1 VPRRRDNARLANAY
15 SQHVQAG
22 HEHGAEGQFCILV
35 AASDRAKDIFE
46 ITFQNTETI
55 WRDCN
60 WPRYV
65 GFTSKHP
72 DIFGF
77 KSLAAKADSEWRG
90 RLGDYLDSLP
100 DNIRYVMLI
109 VEDFLFTSPVNGS
122 ELNAIADYIV
132 RNDLAYVRLTP
143 VYRNWFGLILEY
155 FRRMI
160 DKRPLRPLAFSEPY
174 YSSLETAIW
183 KRDYLRSLIRHP
195 GTIWE
200 FEHTVSTE
208 RHYAV
213 WHRAVEYR
221 ALVGRGKWYRQA
233 PRLLAQQG
241 LSLGNSRREHQ
252 TLKFELRRIR
262 ERVVFWMIGYLS
274 FRVRRRFNRLPR
286 S

>member
-1 VPRRRDNARLANAY
+1 VPLQRTNARFSNAY
-15 SQHVQAG
+15 SQQVEADD
-22 HEHGAEGQFCILV
+22 EHGTAGRFCILV

-46 ITFQNTETI
+46 ITFQNAETI

-60 WPRYV
+60 WTRYV

-72 DIFGF
+72 DTLGF
-77 KSLAAKADSEWRG
+77 KSLAAKTESEWRG

-100 DNIRYVMLI
+100 NNIRYVMLI

-122 ELNAIADYIV
+122 ELNAIADQII
-132 RNDLAYVRLTP
+132 RNDLAYVRLIP
-143 VYRNWFGLILEY
+143 VSRNFIGLILEY

-160 DKRPLRPLAFSEPY
+160 DKRPLRPLVFSEPY
-174 YSSLETAIW
+174 YSSVETAIW
-183 KRDYLRSLIRHP
+183 KRNYLRSLLRQP

-213 WHRAVEYR
+213 WHPVVRYR
-221 ALVGRGKWYRQA
+221 PLVGREKWYRKA

-241 LSLGNSRREHQ
+241 LSLCNSKRERQ

-262 ERVVFWMIGYLS
+262 EKVVFQMIGYLS
-274 FRVRRRFNRLPR
+274 FRVRRHFNRLPR

>member
-1 VPRRRDNARLANAY
+1 VPQRRDNARLSNAC
-15 SQHVQAG
+15 SQDVQAD

-46 ITFQNTETI
+46 ITFQNAEAI

-72 DIFGF
+72 NIYGF
-77 KSLAAKADSEWRG
+77 KSLAAKTDSEWRG

-143 VYRNWFGLILEY
+143 VSRNWIGLIFEY
-155 FRRMI
+155 FRRMKG
-160 DKRPLRPLAFSEPY
+160 KRPLRPLAFSEPY

-200 FEHTVSTE
+200 FEHTVSSE

-213 WHRAVEYR
+213 WHPAVRYE
-221 ALVGRGKWYRQA
+221 ALVGREKWYRKA

-241 LSLGNSRREHQ
+241 LSLATSKREHQ
-252 TLKFELRRIR
+252 TLKSQLRGFR
-262 ERVVFWMIGYLS
+262 EKVVFQTIGFLS
-274 FRVRRRFNRLPR
+274 FRVRRRFNRIPR
-286 S
+286 R